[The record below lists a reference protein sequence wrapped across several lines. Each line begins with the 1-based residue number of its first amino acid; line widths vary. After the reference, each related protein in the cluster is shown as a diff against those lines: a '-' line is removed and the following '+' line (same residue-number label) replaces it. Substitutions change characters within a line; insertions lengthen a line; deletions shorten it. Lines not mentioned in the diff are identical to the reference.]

1 MLESV
6 TASYCM
12 DRTGRL
18 KTTSS
23 SVTGQPMKAH
33 AMFDSGGLSN
43 SFNGSFEYGKSHD
56 YGHTLDSLG
65 RTLALG
71 DSYDAGTHAY
81 DTAAPLSARAPY
93 SRSKMSRD
101 SGMFNEYVFL
111 VHVHVHYVRTCFLC
125 CRRFAAKQFD
135 TFIDCK

>member
-1 MLESV
+1 
-6 TASYCM
+6 M

-43 SFNGSFEYGKSHD
+43 SFNGSFEYDKSHD

-111 VHVHVHYVRTCFLC
+111 VHVRTYMYITCTSKFSVLSKVC
-125 CRRFAAKQFD
+125 GK
-135 TFIDCK
+135 